1 MNKNVR
7 GTLVLALMAVC
18 MITLGAC
25 FHARAYA
32 DREAHSDRQTDTGVK
47 LHNDKEKAQN
57 SEHETSDSAHASRDK
72 DSGGGT
78 QPSAGSKGRS
88 SGQAVETMKAEDW
101 KPTPLDRLSAD
112 AEGKAAGEPLPEELP
127 EPNEILMLWAAGI
140 FGISA
145 VLSLCTLALFNFKR
159 YRKED

>member
-1 MNKNVR
+1 
-7 GTLVLALMAVC
+7 
-18 MITLGAC
+18 
-25 FHARAYA
+25 
-32 DREAHSDRQTDTGVK
+32 
-47 LHNDKEKAQN
+47 
-57 SEHETSDSAHASRDK
+57 
-72 DSGGGT
+72 
-78 QPSAGSKGRS
+78 
-88 SGQAVETMKAEDW
+88 MKAEDW